1 MKEAVL
7 RITLE
12 DQMRMKAIAMDE
24 DRDDALKC
32 IRELL
37 QRVEADQKLGMV
49 SLLDT

>member
-12 DQMRMKAIAMDE
+12 DQMRMKAIALDE
-24 DRDDALKC
+24 DRDEALKF

-37 QRVEADQKLGMV
+37 QRVEAGQKLGMV
-49 SLLDT
+49 SHLDT